1 MPRECLSPHNC
12 ASSPRERIIDLW
24 LHSGLPESAN
34 FHLEQLMT
42 SVPEEQS
49 SHKATLKDAFTFLM
63 KHDDDQLPFPGT
75 MSAAGSAH
83 TSQDKE
89 TDSLVQQL
97 PEELRCGTIES
108 LPSLPRFA
116 QQMNIE
122 QLSSAERIQEQPDL
136 ARASMRVAHKAV
148 PR

>member
-12 ASSPRERIIDLW
+12 ASSPRERRIDLW
-24 LHSGLPESAN
+24 LVAGLPESAN

-49 SHKATLKDAFTFLM
+49 SHKANLKDAFTFLM
-63 KHDDDQLPFPGT
+63 KHNDDQLPYLDT
-75 MSAAGSAH
+75 MPAAGNAH
-83 TSQDKE
+83 TSQDTE

-108 LPSLPRFA
+108 LPSLPSFS